1 MSVLTG
7 PVWSWEREQP
17 SSVTIGVFDG
27 VHRGHRALISR
38 LRPDLAR
45 TVLTFEPH
53 PVEVL
58 RPGTSPRLITTVDE
72 RVELLESVGVSQV
85 GILDLAQIKDLEP
98 EEFVEEVLLAQLRLR
113 HLVLGPD
120 FRFGRDRSGDVALLR
135 DLGRQHD
142 FEVETIE
149 IVSDQE
155 GPISSSR
162 IRRLIEAGQVAEA
175 ASDLGSRFRLTA
187 PVIPGDK
194 RGAAIGYP
202 TANMAPPARK
212 VIPASGVYAA
222 FAHVRGGAERAA
234 INVGYRPTFGGGALL
249 IEAFII
255 DFDESI
261 YGEQITVEFV
271 ERLRDELKFSN
282 VDDLKEKM
290 ADDVVETE
298 RILESTS
305 ANVG

>member
-1 MSVLTG
+1 MNVLTG
-7 PVWSWEREQP
+7 PLSGWEAGQP

-38 LRPDLAR
+38 LRPDLER

-58 RPGTSPRLITTVDE
+58 RPGTPPRLITTVDE
-72 RVELLESVGVSQV
+72 RVELLESAGVSQV
-85 GILDLAQIKDLEP
+85 GILDLAEIKDLDP
-98 EEFVEEVLLAQLRLR
+98 EEFVERVLLSRLSLR

-135 DLGRQHD
+135 DLGKKHGFD
-142 FEVETIE
+142 IETIE
-149 IVSDQE
+149 IVSDQD

-162 IRRLIEAGQVAEA
+162 IRKLIEAGRVAEA
-175 ASDLGSRFRLTA
+175 ASDLGSRFRVTG
-187 PVIPGDK
+187 PVIAGDK

-212 VIPASGVYAA
+212 VIPAPGVYAA
-222 FAHVRGGAERAA
+222 FAHVRESAKRAA
-234 INVGYRPTFGGGALL
+234 INVGYRPTFGGGDLL
-249 IEAFII
+249 IEAFIM

-261 YGEQITVEFV
+261 YGEEITVEFV
-271 ERLRDELKFSN
+271 ERLRDELAFSN
-282 VDDLKEKM
+282 VDDLIERM
-290 ADDVVETE
+290 AEDVTAIE

>member
-1 MSVLTG
+1 MKVLTG
-7 PVWSWEREQP
+7 PLSGWQPGHP
-17 SSVTIGVFDG
+17 SSLTIGVFDG

-38 LRPDLAR
+38 LRSDLAR

-58 RPGTSPRLITTVDE
+58 RPGTPARLITTVDE
-72 RVELLESVGVSQV
+72 RVELLEGAGVSQV
-85 GILDLAQIKDLEP
+85 GILDLAEIKDLDP
-98 EEFVEEVLLAQLRLR
+98 EEFVEEVLLDRLRLR

-135 DLGRQHD
+135 ELGRHHE

-149 IVSDQE
+149 IVSDRD

-162 IRRLIEAGQVAEA
+162 IRKLIEAGHVAEA
-175 ASDLGSRFRLTA
+175 ALDLGSRFRVTA

-212 VIPASGVYAA
+212 VIPAPGVYAA
-222 FAHVRGGAERAA
+222 FAHVKGRRERAA
-234 INVGYRPTFGGGALL
+234 VNVGHRPTFGGGDLL

-255 DFDESI
+255 DFDESL
-261 YGEQITVEFV
+261 YGEKITVEFV
-271 ERLRDELKFSN
+271 ERLRDEVEFSN
-282 VDDLKEKM
+282 VDDLVEKM
-290 ADDVVETE
+290 AEDVAETE